1 MLRMLDQYKDSTIV
15 RTRNPAIIDG
25 CDLVVDVGSVYDP
38 DRNRYDHHQITFDG
52 TMTTELKAYKTRL
65 SSAGLVYKHFGR
77 EVLRKVLPGLSDE
90 DVVTLY
96 DKLYKG
102 FIEHIDGVDNG
113 VEEFALHIEPGWLDG
128 VNPENQDKI
137 AKSLKPNYKVLTGLS
152 GRVSRLNPRWNEPSS
167 PEKENEQFIKAMEIT
182 GDEFLDF
189 VRMYGES
196 WLPARSIVQRALGS
210 RTDVHSSGLIVKL
223 ECACPWTEHLYD
235 VEEQLGL
242 TSKDKEALYVLYPD
256 GRSGWRIQCVGEKG
270 SKFTNRRSILKEW
283 QGIRD
288 EELSTKS
295 GIEGCIFVHA
305 NGFIGGNKTFE
316 GALKMAI
323 RSLPE
328 M

>member
-1 MLRMLDQYKDSTIV
+1 MLRLLDQFKDSTIV
-15 RTRNPAIIDG
+15 RTRNPAIVDG
-25 CDLVVDVGSVYDP
+25 CDVVLDVGGVYDP
-38 DRNRYDHHQITFDG
+38 EKNRFDHHQGTFDG
-52 TMTTELKAYKTRL
+52 TMTTELQTYKTRL
-65 SSAGLVYKHFGR
+65 STAGLVYKHFGR
-77 EVLRKVLPGLSDE
+77 EVLRKVLPGLSDD

-96 DKLYKG
+96 DKMYKG

-113 VEEFALHIEPGWLDG
+113 VEEFTSETKMT
-128 VNPENQDKI
+128 Q
-137 AKSLKPNYKVLTGLS
+137 NYKVATTLS

-167 PEKENEQFIKAMEIT
+167 PEKENEQFIKAMQIT

-196 WLPARSIVQRALGS
+196 WLPARSIVQRALEG
-210 RTDVHSSGLIVKL
+210 RKEVHPSGLIIKL
-223 ECACPWTEHLYD
+223 ECPCPWQEHLYD

-242 TSKDKEALYVLYPD
+242 TSKGKEILYVLYPD

-270 SKFTNRRSILKEW
+270 AKFTNRRSILKEW
-283 QGIRD
+283 QGVRD
-288 EELSTKS
+288 DDLSALS